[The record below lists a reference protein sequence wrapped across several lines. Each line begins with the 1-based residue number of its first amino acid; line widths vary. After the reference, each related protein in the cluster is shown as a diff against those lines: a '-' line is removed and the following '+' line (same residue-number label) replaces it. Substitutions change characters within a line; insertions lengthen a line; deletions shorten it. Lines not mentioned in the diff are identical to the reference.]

1 MTTGTAH
8 KTAATSNDDVGAAGV
23 CTADVLIAPTEET
36 DVEAEE
42 EKRTEVA
49 EVAPQEETAD
59 SKSRSVQSARAP
71 LIYQNIESPTCR
83 TETGARSASQA
94 EA

>member
-1 MTTGTAH
+1 MTAGTAH
-8 KTAATSNDDVGAAGV
+8 KTANDNVGAAGV

-49 EVAPQEETAD
+49 EIAPQEETAD
-59 SKSRSVQSARAP
+59 LKIAVSPVRPSAADISEHTVTHMP
-71 LIYQNIESPTCR
+71 
-83 TETGARSASQA
+83 
-94 EA
+94 

>member
-1 MTTGTAH
+1 MTAGTAH
-8 KTAATSNDDVGAAGV
+8 KTANDNVGAAGV

-49 EVAPQEETAD
+49 EIAP
-59 SKSRSVQSARAP
+59 
-71 LIYQNIESPTCR
+71 
-83 TETGARSASQA
+83 
-94 EA
+94 

>member
-1 MTTGTAH
+1 MTAGTSH
-8 KTAATSNDDVGAAGV
+8 KTAIDNVGAAGV

-49 EVAPQEETAD
+49 EIAPQEETAD
-59 SKSRSVQSARAP
+59 LKTRGQS
-71 LIYQNIESPTCR
+71 SPPER
-83 TETGARSASQA
+83 R
-94 EA
+94 